1 VRVLRLVLAFVALG
15 GCGDDVPIAAEA
27 GTDATSSSDATSDC
41 DGPFCVYQGPCP
53 PVTCTGGLC
62 LRQICCDG
70 APATSISG
78 VVHAPNGTL
87 PIAGALVYVPNGP
100 LAPFTHG
107 PSLDSCS
114 GATVYG
120 NPLVSAVTDAQ
131 GHFTLANMPSGADIP
146 IVVQAGKWRRR
157 IAATIAPCVD
167 NPLPDSSLRL
177 PVRPGETSPDDDM
190 PAIAIA
196 TGADDALE
204 CTLRALGV
212 DASQFT
218 PPGGTGRVHL
228 WQGEGGATLG
238 GASASSL
245 WASPDGGATPA
256 LASYDMLLLAC
267 EGADFI
273 GDKPATSR
281 AAIASY
287 ANGGGWVLA
296 THAQGV
302 WIEQGPGAWPS
313 TAVWNHAADPT
324 NETLVVDQGSDAGA
338 LFAQWLLASG
348 ASSTLGAFD
357 VARPR
362 HDVDAMDASAPR
374 TTWAFGDDAGALAI
388 YSFST
393 PLGVQYKLGR
403 VLYADLDVSQIGG
416 EAFPSTCASA
426 LTPEQKAFAY
436 FLFDHPM
443 CAIDY

>member
-1 VRVLRLVLAFVALG
+1 LRLFLAMAAFD
-15 GCGDDVPIAAEA
+15 GCGDDVVVAPD
-27 GTDATSSSDATSDC
+27 GGSDATSPSDATSDC
-41 DGPFCVYQGPCP
+41 VGPFCSYEGPCP

-62 LRQICCDG
+62 LKQLCCDG

-87 PIAGALVYVPNGP
+87 PIAGALVYVPNSS
-100 LAPFTHG
+100 LQPFTHG
-107 PSLDSCS
+107 PSLESC
-114 GATVYG
+114 GGTRVYG
-120 NPLVSAVTDAQ
+120 DLLVGAISDAH
-131 GHFTLANMPSGADIP
+131 GHFTLANMPSGSDIP

-157 IAATIAPCVD
+157 MTATITPCVD
-167 NPLPDSSLRL
+167 NPLPDDSLRL
-177 PVRPGETSPDDDM
+177 PTRPNETSPDDDM
-190 PAIAIA
+190 PSIAIA

-212 DASQFT
+212 DGSQFT
-218 PPGGTGRVHL
+218 PPGGSGRVHV

-238 GASASSL
+238 GSPASSL
-245 WASPDGGATPA
+245 WASVDGGASPT

-273 GDKPATSR
+273 ADKPATSR

-287 ANGGGWVLA
+287 ANNGGWVLA

-313 TAVWNHAADPT
+313 TAVWNHAADPAST
-324 NETLVVDQGSDAGA
+324 TLAVDQSTDAGVA
-338 LFAQWLLASG
+338 FAQWLLAAG
-348 ASSTLGAFD
+348 ASTTLGAFD
-357 VARPR
+357 VSRPR

-374 TTWAFGDDAGALAI
+374 TTWALGDDAGALAI
-388 YSFST
+388 YSFTT
-393 PLGVQYKLGR
+393 PLGGQYSLGR

-416 EAFPSTCASA
+416 EAFPSACSTS

-443 CAIDY
+443 CAFDY